1 MVTLTCNC
9 EKEITL
15 TASIDYEQ
23 EGAAVLIDSDLQDP
37 SELITELVAKW
48 IEGYDIFY
56 KKRWSLWGVIWL
68 KSTTAI
74 VLSRLISQMSHMPV
88 HRNTGDFW
96 LLDRRVA

>member
-23 EGAAVLIDSDLQDP
+23 EGAAVLIDPDLQDP

-56 KKRWSLWGVIWL
+56 EKRWSLWGVIWL

-74 VLSRLISQMSHMPV
+74 VLSRLISQMSHVPIP
-88 HRNTGDFW
+88 RNTGDFW

>member
-56 KKRWSLWGVIWL
+56 EKRWSLWGVISL
-68 KSTTAI
+68 KSTTPI